1 MALTELPR
9 PTMAREL
16 ALFEVAADEL
26 TRVQVIEVAAVFRA
40 RILAVED
47 DSITLEAA
55 GSPEEIDALEELLS
69 DFGLLASTR
78 TGPLSLHR
86 GHRSLRFPRKP
97 RD

>member
-9 PTMAREL
+9 PTMDREL

-26 TRVQVIEVAAVFRA
+26 SRVQVIELAAVFRA
-40 RILAVED
+40 RVLAVED
-47 DSITLEAA
+47 TSITIEAVGA
-55 GSPEEIDALEELLS
+55 PQEIDALEELLS
-69 DFGLLASTR
+69 DFGVVASTR

-86 GHRSLRFPRKP
+86 GLRFPRK